1 MGVCLFV
8 WGFCFLFLCF
18 VFCCFLIKF
27 YFDASDIRAFA
38 VLKNLQTI
46 TSYPTLANIL
56 INGCMNGKYMVKR
69 LIGGSQERQT
79 FYHTSFAN
87 SH

>member
-1 MGVCLFV
+1 MGF
-8 WGFCFLFLCF
+8 F
-18 VFCCFLIKF
+18 VFCFCVSFFVCFLIKF
-27 YFDASDIRAFA
+27 YFDASDIHAFA

-56 INGCMNGKYMVKR
+56 INGKYMNGKYMVKR
-69 LIGGSQERQT
+69 LIGGSQERQH
-79 FYHTSFAN
+79 FYHTTFAN